1 MLKQAAKKDA
11 LEKLKETNEAYQTLY
26 TKSVKHITEL
36 HDLRM
41 KCVEVLKE
49 LEEYVS
55 KLANHPKDFDVKIGR
70 INTRR
75 NEFENSLEKLILKS
89 KKEEKI
95 VMGGGASVALA
106 GVGVATLGPTAA
118 LAVAMTFG
126 TASTGTAIATLSGAA
141 AMNAALAWLGGGAL
155 VAGGAGI
162 IGGEAILALMGP
174 VGWTISGAAFLG
186 SGYLQYRKN
195 NKIIEKAERSIE
207 KILRE
212 NQRIKETDKQVQE
225 LQKMTYQLF
234 NQVNNDLKGF
244 RLKRH
249 YNYTKFSTEDK
260 NRMIALLNTAQ
271 TLAVKIGETINA

>member
-89 KKEEKI
+89 KKEEY
-95 VMGGGASVALA
+95 GGKKTPDQIMEYLNTYLPLDIRITSIWEAAPRFHARLN
-106 GVGVATLGPTAA
+106 ATKKHYRYIIDTNPYQDVFTRKYATHLPGNYDLHAMKEAAA
-118 LAVAMTFG
+118 LLTGEHDFKSFCENKHMKKSTVRTIYEISFSFENGILTIDFFG
-126 TASTGTAIATLSGAA
+126 NGFLYHMVRILTGTLVEVGEGARKPED
-141 AMNAALAWLGGGAL
+141 MP
-155 VAGGAGI
+155 
-162 IGGEAILALMGP
+162 AILMSMDRANAGKLMPPEGLTLEC
-174 VGWTISGAAFLG
+174 VE
-186 SGYLQYRKN
+186 YEDN
-195 NKIIEKAERSIE
+195 
-207 KILRE
+207 
-212 NQRIKETDKQVQE
+212 
-225 LQKMTYQLF
+225 
-234 NQVNNDLKGF
+234 LK
-244 RLKRH
+244 K
-249 YNYTKFSTEDK
+249 
-260 NRMIALLNTAQ
+260 
-271 TLAVKIGETINA
+271 